1 MPARPKL
8 DLEAILRILN
18 AHGVEFIV
26 VGGVCA
32 LLHGA
37 PVATFDLD
45 VVHSQSRANVKR
57 LLLALEEM
65 EAYYRSQPAL
75 RLRPRESHLAGPG
88 HPLLVTRFG
97 PLDVLGMIGAGRR
110 YEDLLPHTNQL
121 ELDRGLT
128 IRLLDLE
135 TLIETKEET
144 ATEKDRPVLAL
155 LRRLLGDRR
164 KG

>member
-1 MPARPKL
+1 VPARPKL

-45 VVHSQSRANVKR
+45 VVHSQAPANVKR
-57 LLLALEEM
+57 LLTALEEM
-65 EAYYRSQPAL
+65 EAYYRSQPAR
-75 RLRPRESHLAGPG
+75 RLRPQETHLAGPG
-88 HPLLVTRFG
+88 HQLLVTRFG
-97 PLDVLGMIGAGRR
+97 PLDVLGMIGDGRR
-110 YEDLLPHTNQL
+110 YEDLLPRTSQL
-121 ELDRGLT
+121 ELDQGLT

-135 TLIETKEET
+135 ALIEIKEET
-144 ATEKDRPVLAL
+144 PTEKDWPVLTL
-155 LRRLLGDRR
+155 LRRLLEERR
-164 KG
+164 KK